1 MKILIISTFERTG
14 GAAIA
19 ANRLMKAL
27 NKHGAETKML
37 VRDKQTDD
45 KNVISINSSWLKRKI
60 NFVRFAFE
68 RLIIFISNRFNYKN
82 LFAVSIANTGTNISK
97 HPLVR
102 EADVINLHWI
112 NQGFLSL
119 KNIRQLIK
127 TGKPIVWTMHDMWAA
142 TGICHY
148 AYDCNKYQDNCQT
161 CFFLRSSR
169 DKDLS
174 SKVFKKKKIL
184 FKNSPLTLIA
194 SSKWLSNR
202 AQVSA
207 FLQRIPVLSVP
218 IPVNTSVFL
227 PDDAM
232 RCRKELHLPT
242 DKKLLLFGAVNV
254 ADKRKGIDYLAEAV
268 NYIKNKDIEIV
279 VFGQAKQEIT
289 ELFPFPIHFMGYMR
303 EEKQVVKLYN
313 AVDAYVIPSLEDN
326 LPNTVMESLA
336 CGTPCIGFNA
346 GGIPEMIDHKINGY
360 IAEYKSS
367 EDLAKGICWTLFET
381 DYEQLSQ
388 NARRKAVESYSE
400 EVVAKQYIEKYT
412 KVKT

>member
-1 MKILIISTFERTG
+1 MG

-19 ANRLMKAL
+19 ASRLMKAL
-27 NKHGAETKML
+27 NKHGAKTKML

-45 KNVISINSSWLKRKI
+45 ENVISVNRSWLKRKI
-60 NFVRFAFE
+60 NFVRFTFE
-68 RLIIFISNRFNYKN
+68 RLIIFISNGFNYQN

-102 EADVINLHWI
+102 DADIIHLHWI

-119 KNIRQLIK
+119 KDIRQLIK
-127 TGKPIVWTMHDMWAA
+127 TGKPIIWTMHDMWAA

-148 AYDCNKYQDNCQT
+148 AHDCNKYQDKCQT
-161 CFFLRSSR
+161 CFFLRSSGY
-169 DKDLS
+169 KDLS
-174 SKVFKKKKIL
+174 PKVFNNKKML
-184 FKNSPLTLIA
+184 FKGSPITLVA
-194 SSKWLSNR
+194 CSKWLSGK
-202 AQVSA
+202 AQTSA
-207 FLQRIPVLSVP
+207 FLQRMSVLSIPNP
-218 IPVNTSVFL
+218 IDTSVFF
-227 PDDAM
+227 PDDVI
-232 RCRKELHLPT
+232 RCRKELDLPM

-254 ADKRKGIDYLAEAV
+254 ADKRKGIDYLVEAA
-268 NYIKNKDIEIV
+268 NLIKNQDMEIV
-279 VFGQAKQEIT
+279 IFGQAKQEIT

-326 LPNTVMESLA
+326 LPNTIMESLA
-336 CGTPCIGFNA
+336 CGTPCIGFNS

-388 NARRKAVESYSE
+388 NARRKAVECYSE
-400 EVVAKQYIEKYT
+400 EVVAEQYMEKYT
-412 KVKT
+412 KVKS